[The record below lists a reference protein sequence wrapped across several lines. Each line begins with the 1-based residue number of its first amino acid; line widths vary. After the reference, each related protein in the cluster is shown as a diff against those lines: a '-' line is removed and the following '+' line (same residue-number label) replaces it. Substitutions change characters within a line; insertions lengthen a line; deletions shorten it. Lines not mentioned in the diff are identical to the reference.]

1 MFQKDIH
8 EFMHNNLYA
17 AYMYM
22 HIVCPLFDLPMN
34 DYCANTRNM
43 STSGGLLVVE
53 CNEGCVLTQGKY
65 LTCQISSIWNF
76 KEAKPKCEGACT

>member
-1 MFQKDIH
+1 MY
-8 EFMHNNLYA
+8 NSLYA

-34 DYCANTRNM
+34 DYCSNTRNM
-43 STSGGLLVVE
+43 SIAGGLLVVE

-76 KEAKPKCEGACT
+76 KEASQNVRVHAPKITI